1 MNGTTNWFQQITESI
16 RREPLSALLLVTIV
30 GTLIYFFAFVPLFIR
45 GMFSMGV
52 GSTAEW
58 AWQAWT
64 GNQAHSRLV
73 PFVSLAL
80 VWYHRKQ
87 IKAAEKHGSTWGL
100 AFTGIGIG
108 LFLLGARCLQPRI
121 SLASVPFLIYGC
133 IVYLWGKQVG
143 RIVLFPCA
151 FLIFMIPVAGI
162 EQGTFRLQ
170 FVITSAVGFLSNL
183 VGIKINALGTTLSAA
198 DNSFNFAIAEGC
210 SGIRS
215 LFAMTML
222 AAIYVH
228 FTQREIWRKFV
239 IIAFS
244 LVFAIAGNIGRI
256 FTVILVAK
264 FISPSVAGRIYHEY
278 SGFVFFSI
286 ALLVMV
292 AFSKLINLGGDRAA
306 RSTP

>member
-1 MNGTTNWFQQITESI
+1 
-16 RREPLSALLLVTIV
+16 
-30 GTLIYFFAFVPLFIR
+30 
-45 GMFSMGV
+45 
-52 GSTAEW
+52 
-58 AWQAWT
+58 
-64 GNQAHSRLV
+64 
-73 PFVSLAL
+73 
-80 VWYHRKQ
+80 
-87 IKAAEKHGSTWGL
+87 
-100 AFTGIGIG
+100 
-108 LFLLGARCLQPRI
+108 
-121 SLASVPFLIYGC
+121 
-133 IVYLWGKQVG
+133 
-143 RIVLFPCA
+143 
-151 FLIFMIPVAGI
+151 MIPVAGI